1 MPPEIAI
8 VGAGIMGVMT
18 ALACARKGAAVTI
31 YDAED
36 IPNKRNLSFADA
48 RMWRH
53 VHHNNPTLEA
63 LAASSLDAWLNFQIL
78 SKPEGIRKTQTVRLL
93 TLAQCRDLSDA
104 YDNSGC
110 TYTILSTDELSLRE
124 AYNIDVTNEQYL
136 FVAND
141 ALLING
147 KLIYSHL
154 INVLKSMSNIS
165 FFPNT
170 KIDVDTDISG
180 CSIQSTH
187 GKLDYSGIIL
197 STGRPGKYAD
207 HQNTTCI
214 PEKHYQLHIDFHLE
228 ENAVNNNLFP
238 LLNFGDPQTTWA
250 LPSVDKKTLSV
261 SASNFSFTEKINK
274 AQLNDMTDYLIQQ
287 INVKYTTFDVRVSE
301 YFELAASARNNNAYW
316 ETRPH
321 HNVISI
327 NACDASLFKA
337 APAISETLSGMILKA
352 GSNE

>member
-1 MPPEIAI
+1 MRPEVAI
-8 VGAGIMGVMT
+8 VGAGIMGIMT
-18 ALACARKGAAVTI
+18 ALACARKGAAVAI

-36 IPNKRNLSFADA
+36 IPNKRNLSFADV

-63 LAASSLDAWLNFQIL
+63 LAASSLDAWLNFQSL

-93 TLAQCRDLSDA
+93 TLAQCEVLSDA
-104 YDNSGC
+104 YDNSGY
-110 TYTILSTDELSLRE
+110 TYTILSTDELSLRRM
-124 AYNIDVTNEQYL
+124 YDIDITREQRL

-141 ALLING
+141 ALLINA

-154 INVLKSMSNIS
+154 VDALKSMSNVS

-170 KIDVDTDISG
+170 KIDIDTDISG

-187 GKLDYSGIIL
+187 GKFDYSGIIL
-197 STGRPGKYAD
+197 STGRPGKYAPP
-207 HQNTTCI
+207 QNATCT

-228 ENAVNNNLFP
+228 GNAADDDLLP
-238 LLNFGDPQTTWA
+238 LLNFGDPQITWA
-250 LPSVDKKTLSV
+250 LPSIDKKTLSV
-261 SASNFSFTEKINK
+261 SASNFSFTKTIDA
-274 AQLNDMTDYLIQQ
+274 AQLNQMTDYLIQK
-287 INVKYTTFDVRVSE
+287 INVKYTTFDVRISE
-301 YFELAASARNNNAYW
+301 YFELTTTARNTNAYW
-316 ETRPH
+316 ETRPN

-337 APAISETLSGMILKA
+337 APAISETLSDMILKA
-352 GSNE
+352 G